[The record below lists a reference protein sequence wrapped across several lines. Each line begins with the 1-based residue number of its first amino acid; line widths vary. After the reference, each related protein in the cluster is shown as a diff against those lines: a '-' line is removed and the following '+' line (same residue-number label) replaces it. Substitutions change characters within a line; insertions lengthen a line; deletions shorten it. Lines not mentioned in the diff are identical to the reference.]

1 MRPVIDREATTL
13 ITYLDNAATSW
24 PKPEVVYKAV
34 QDCMRM
40 VGANPG
46 RSGHRLSL
54 EAGRLIE
61 SARTALACLFHVE
74 DASRIVLAFNATD
87 AINMALKGIL
97 KPGDHVVT
105 SAMEHN
111 SVMRPLCS
119 LARAGKLHL
128 TVVGADMAGLVTPD
142 RILSALRKN
151 TRLVVLTHASNVVG
165 TVNPIGDIGAALRQE
180 GVYFLV
186 DAAQTVGVLPIDLS
200 SLKVD
205 LLAFSGHKGLLG
217 PQGTGGL
224 YVRPGVH
231 LDAWRE
237 GGTGSHSEVLF
248 QPESM
253 PEHLEAGTPNT
264 PGFAGLAAGVR
275 YLLEAGVDT
284 VRNRER
290 ELRQVLCSY
299 LSQIPGV
306 SVFGPSSSDHAIGVV
321 SFNIDGI
328 DPSDVAYCLDTEY
341 GIMVR
346 PGLHCAPGAH
356 RTIGTFPRGTVRISL
371 GIFTTMDDLKR
382 TRDAVAEISRRP

>member
-1 MRPVIDREATTL
+1 M

-34 QDCMRM
+34 EDCMRIA
-40 VGANPG
+40 GANPG

-54 EAGRLIE
+54 EAGRILE
-61 SARTALACLFHVE
+61 SARTALARLLHVE
-74 DASRIVLAFNATD
+74 DASRIALTFNATD

-97 KPGDHVVT
+97 KPGEHVVT

-119 LARAGKLHL
+119 LALAGKLHL
-128 TVVGADMAGLVTPD
+128 TVAGADSAGLVTPD
-142 RILSALRKN
+142 RILSALRHN
-151 TRLVVLTHASNVVG
+151 TKLVVLTHASNVVG
-165 TVNPIGDIGAALRQE
+165 TVNPIEDIGAALRE
-180 GVYFLV
+180 KGVYFLV
-186 DAAQTVGVLPIDLS
+186 DAAQTVGVLPLDLS

-224 YVRPGVH
+224 YVRPGIH
-231 LDAWRE
+231 LDPWRE
-237 GGTGSHSEVLF
+237 GGTGSHSDLLL
-248 QPESM
+248 QPDSM
-253 PEHLEAGTPNT
+253 PERLEAGTHNT

-275 YLLEAGVDT
+275 YLLEIGVDT
-284 VRNRER
+284 VRTRDR

-306 SVFGPSSSDHAIGVV
+306 SVFGPSRADNAIGVV
-321 SFNIDGI
+321 SFNIDGV
-328 DPSDVAYCLDTEY
+328 DPSDVAYRLDTEY

-356 RTIGTFPRGTVRISL
+356 RTIGTFPQGTVRMSL

-382 TRDAVAEISRRP
+382 ARDAVAEVSRCP